1 MPSSRLQSRPLARM
15 DNSYAINIDE
25 LSCRQVAHRDPL
37 SADAV
42 LANLP
47 VMNAAADLRQLA
59 TAFRELLTRAREAEL
74 PDIADRLAAMR
85 DVGMLMSSLRR
96 HGVEPL
102 DAVPEA
108 AGVLLAWGHSAG
120 MVPRDT
126 VLHYGAWNP
135 RGKRQRMF
143 LGEDQENVV
152 LDAVR
157 VSTLLI
163 SEIAPQLAG
172 LAELHPDD
180 TAFGEICHAAAD
192 QLETLPQLMSGLYRT
207 VDPIEFYAARLRPF
221 MADVVVADRSYY
233 GPAAVHVPLYLIDR
247 LVWSSDH
254 GGVGM
259 TYFQD
264 DLLNYGLPRWRR
276 MFEHTTDTE
285 SLVTRLVREFD
296 RPDGPPST
304 KAAYAMDGVIRIL
317 DGLVTFRTKHG
328 LLARAAY
335 TDGTRYA
342 MGIAGVSPA
351 VLDHV
356 LALTRRC
363 ADWART
369 RRKGART

>member
-1 MPSSRLQSRPLARM
+1 MTSMDHPLAL
-15 DNSYAINIDE
+15 DIDE
-25 LSCRQVAHRDPL
+25 LSCRKVARRDPL

-42 LANLP
+42 LANVP
-47 VMNAAADLRQLA
+47 SMNANADVRGLA
-59 TAFRELLTRAREAEL
+59 TAFRELLCRAREVEL

-102 DAVPEA
+102 DPVPEA

-126 VLHYGAWNP
+126 VLHYGVWNP
-135 RGKRQRMF
+135 RGRRQRMF
-143 LGEDQENVV
+143 LGEHEENVV

-163 SEIAPQLAG
+163 SEITPTLAG
-172 LAELHPDD
+172 LAELRPDD
-180 TAFGEICHAAAD
+180 TAFGELLHAAAD

-207 VDPIEFYAARLRPF
+207 VDPLEFYAARLRPF

-233 GPAAVHVPLYLIDR
+233 GPAAVHAPLYLIDR

-254 GGVGM
+254 GGAGM

-276 MFEHTTDTE
+276 MFDRTTDAP
-285 SLVTRLVREFD
+285 SLVTRLVQEFD
-296 RPDGPPST
+296 RPDSPPST

-328 LLARAAY
+328 ILVRAAY
-335 TDGTRYA
+335 SDGARYG

-369 RRKGART
+369 RRKGARS